1 MEKYKKI
8 TREFGVGYLLQ
19 ALLLLSGFF
28 VFPILTR
35 MLSVKDYGFYSLILI
50 SIFLVVGIMN
60 MGLNRFIERDLTG
73 KSEKYKLRSFS
84 SMNSFYV
91 FIIFLASL
99 LFLIFFKLNT
109 FIDSFLLVYLFFSVI
124 FAYYSMLLI
133 SYIRSRKELIKSNFF
148 TYLLGDFWYILIIVY
163 AFIFKTFDISTLF
176 LLKAVLLFVSISI
189 LLIFIDNKRMLF
201 KFNIN
206 KQYILKGL
214 KFGLPF
220 LPLLIAQ
227 WVITASDRYLIK
239 LFNSNLELG
248 FYSFIYTLVA
258 LISISGRQIITT
270 LNIYIVEAYNKKDS
284 ENSNFLINASIKYS
298 FMIVI
303 PAIIGLLILGQEIIT
318 LIAGTKYLPALFLL
332 PILVTYPIFRMINLN
347 LENILFLK
355 KDSIGISKIY
365 LFGMTFNLTLN
376 FLLIPKFSILGA
388 AISTIITY
396 ILMSII
402 FIWKTKSD
410 LLLNWNFLKPFRLIF
425 SVFIMG
431 FSILFITPETM
442 IYKLLTILFAI
453 FIYFS
458 MLFIS
463 GFFVKEE
470 KLLIKKMLKL

>member
-1 MEKYKKI
+1 MWKYEKI
-8 TREFGVGYLLQ
+8 TKEVGVGYILQ
-19 ALLLLSGFF
+19 ALFLLSGFF

-35 MLSVKDYGFYSLILI
+35 ILSVKEFGFYSLLLVSISLLI
-50 SIFLVVGIMN
+50 NIMN
-60 MGLNRFIERDLTG
+60 LGLNRFIERDLTG
-73 KSEKYKLRSFS
+73 KSENYKLRRFS
-84 SMNSFYV
+84 SVNSFYLL
-91 FIIFLASL
+91 IILLVSL

-109 FIDSFLLVYLFFSVI
+109 FIDPALLVYLFFSVI

-133 SYIRSRKELIKSNFF
+133 SYLRSRTEIIKSKFF

-163 AFIFKTFDISTLF
+163 TFIFKTFNVSTLF
-176 LLKAVLLFVSISI
+176 LLKSFLLFISILI
-189 LLIFIDNKRMLF
+189 LLIFIDNKRIIF

-206 KQYILKGL
+206 KKYLLKGL

-270 LNIYIVEAYNKKDS
+270 LNMYIVEAHNKKNF
-284 ENSNFLINASIKYS
+284 EKSNFLLNASIKYS

-332 PILVTYPIFRMINLN
+332 PVLITYPIFRMINLN

-365 LFGMTFNLTLN
+365 LFGMIFNLALN

-396 ILMSII
+396 ILMSGI
-402 FIWKTKSD
+402 FIWKTKKE
-410 LLLNWNFLKPFRLIF
+410 LVLKWTFLKPVRLLL

-431 FSILFITPETM
+431 LSIFFITPEN
-442 IYKLLTILFAI
+442 ILSKLLTITFAI
-453 FIYFS
+453 FVYFGL
-458 MLFIS
+458 LFIS
-463 GFFVKEE
+463 GFFIKEE
-470 KLLIKKMLKL
+470 KRLIKKILKV